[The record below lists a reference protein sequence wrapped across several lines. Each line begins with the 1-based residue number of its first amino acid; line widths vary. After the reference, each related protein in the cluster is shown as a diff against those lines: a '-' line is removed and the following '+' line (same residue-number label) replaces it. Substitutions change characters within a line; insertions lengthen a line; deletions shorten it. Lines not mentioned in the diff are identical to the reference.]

1 MPCFGYTPAGPGP
14 SVTGVKGFPVP
25 GSHTVVRSRGW
36 NMSRNSKVIWA
47 LLMAGV
53 AAIATA
59 DTVYKWVDSAGQIH
73 YTDLPPRQGDAKI
86 LGVYQQES
94 GDVQDD
100 SADNGNYSEE
110 GGENGN
116 DASQPQTAART
127 PEPPPSDEAMKSA
140 EQDAAKAKVEQC
152 KAAQDRYQRYLDS
165 RRLFRE
171 KPDGQREY
179 LTDKE
184 LTEARARAKQAV
196 DDYCS

>member
-1 MPCFGYTPAGPGP
+1 
-14 SVTGVKGFPVP
+14 VTGVKGFQAP

-36 NMSRNSKVIWA
+36 NMSRISKVVWA
-47 LLMAGV
+47 LLMAG
-53 AAIATA
+53 AAAFATA

-86 LGVYQQES
+86 LGVYQEES
-94 GDVQDD
+94 GDVEGDA
-100 SADNGNYSEE
+100 SDNGNYSEE
-110 GGENGN
+110 GGDNG

-127 PEPPPSDEAMKSA
+127 PEPPPSEEAMKSA

-152 KAAQDRYQRYLDS
+152 KAAQDRYQRYLDA

-171 KPDGQREY
+171 TPDGKREY